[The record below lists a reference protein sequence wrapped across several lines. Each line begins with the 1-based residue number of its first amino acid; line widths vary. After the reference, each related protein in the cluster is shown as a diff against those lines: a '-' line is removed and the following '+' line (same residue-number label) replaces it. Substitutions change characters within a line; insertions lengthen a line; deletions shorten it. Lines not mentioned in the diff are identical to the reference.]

1 MAKLDEE
8 YLPTIN
14 RLRFLCAGLFTIDEE
29 SNIIRLVHYTTQEYF
44 ERIGDKWKPNA
55 QFHIVSTCLT
65 YLSFDVFK
73 TGSCSSDEEFEER
86 LQENKFLDYA
96 TKHWSERAAMA
107 EGEVSELACS
117 FLSDN
122 ELVSSAIQALL
133 TDRNRYRSHH
143 SQAHPKESTGLHL
156 AAQLG
161 LSLVLEAMLPEQKEE
176 RSNTPRKKDGDDQD
190 SLYIA
195 SSAGHNR
202 TVELLLNKGAEPNA
216 RNGRYGRAIL
226 AASMI
231 GHEEIVE
238 MLLEKG
244 AEINARGGVYG
255 DALTAAHAGRHHT
268 VENLLVQNGAKIV
281 LEGKGDNRY
290 SYWYDYFSEDTE
302 KPKWLKMGS
311 K

>member
-107 EGEVSELACS
+107 EGE
-117 FLSDN
+117 
-122 ELVSSAIQALL
+122 
-133 TDRNRYRSHH
+133 
-143 SQAHPKESTGLHL
+143 AHPKESTGLHL

-281 LEGKGDNRY
+281 LEGKGDIRY